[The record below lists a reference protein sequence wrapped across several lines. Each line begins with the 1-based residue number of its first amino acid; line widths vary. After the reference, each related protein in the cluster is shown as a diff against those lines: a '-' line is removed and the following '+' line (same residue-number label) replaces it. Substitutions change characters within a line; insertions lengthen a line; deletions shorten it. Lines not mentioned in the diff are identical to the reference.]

1 MNTLPRLIPLLLM
14 ALSLTGCDWVL
25 MNPSGDIAWQQRD
38 LLIFATLLMLI
49 IIIPVMVLTLWFAWK
64 YRASNRKAEYAPDWH
79 HSTRLE
85 IMIWSAPLA
94 IILIL
99 GTVTWITTH
108 TLDPYRPLDRIDAGR
123 PLAAGVKPLEVEVVA
138 LDWKWLF
145 LYPEYGIASVNE
157 LAAPIDVPIRFKLT
171 SSSMMNSFFIPALA
185 GQVYAMPGMETRLNA
200 VINQEGIY
208 KGFSAN
214 YSGDGFSHMHFK
226 FHGLSEQGF
235 NQWVE
240 KARQGGTPF
249 GRDEY
254 LTLEK
259 PSEREPVQYF
269 SSVDPD
275 LYNAILNMCVA
286 PDKMCAY
293 EMMQIDMAGGAGVD
307 SHENKARLQYD
318 NRRATLPAAP
328 ASH

>member
-1 MNTLPRLIPLLLM
+1 MNTLPRLIPLLLL
-14 ALSLTGCDWVL
+14 ALSFSGCDWVL

-38 LLIFATLLMLI
+38 LLIFATLLMLLI
-49 IIIPVMVLTLWFAWK
+49 IVPVMVLTLWFAWK
-64 YRASNRKAEYAPDWH
+64 YRASNHKAEYAPGWH

-85 IMIWSAPLA
+85 LVIWSAPLA
-94 IILIL
+94 IILVL

-108 TLDPYRPLDRIDAGR
+108 TLDPYRPLERIDAGR
-123 PLAAGVKPLEVEVVA
+123 PLAAGVKPLEVEVIA

-157 LAAPIDVPIRFKLT
+157 LAAPVDVPIRFKLT
-171 SSSMMNSFFIPALA
+171 ASSMMNSFFIPALA

-200 VINQEGIY
+200 VINKEGVY

-226 FHGLSEQGF
+226 FHGLTQQGF
-235 NQWVE
+235 DEWVE
-240 KARQGGTPF
+240 KARQGHSF
-249 GRDEY
+249 GRAEY
-254 LTLEK
+254 LALEQ

-269 SSVDPD
+269 GAVDPE

-307 SHENKARLQYD
+307 SQHNKQRLSYD
-318 NRRATLPAAP
+318 NRRANLPAAP
-328 ASH
+328 ATH

>member
-1 MNTLPRLIPLLLM
+1 MNTLLRLTPLLL
-14 ALSLTGCDWVL
+14 ALGLTGCDWVL

-38 LLIFATLLMLI
+38 LLIFATLLMLLI
-49 IIIPVMVLTLWFAWK
+49 IVPVLVLTLWFAWK

-85 IMIWSAPLA
+85 IVIWSAPLA
-94 IILIL
+94 IILVL

-108 TLDPYRPLDRIDAGR
+108 TLDPYRPLDRIDAER

-157 LAAPIDVPIRFKLT
+157 LAAPVDTPIRFKLT
-171 SSSMMNSFFIPALA
+171 ASSMMNSFFIPALA

-200 VINQEGIY
+200 VINKEGIY

-235 NQWVE
+235 NEWVE
-240 KARQGGTPF
+240 KVRTGNPF

-254 LTLEK
+254 LALEQ

-269 SSVDPD
+269 SRVDPE
-275 LYNAILNMCVA
+275 LYNAIVNMCVA
-286 PDKMCAY
+286 PGKMCAY

-307 SHENKARLQYD
+307 SQANKARLQYD
-318 NRRATLPAAP
+318 NRRANLPAAP